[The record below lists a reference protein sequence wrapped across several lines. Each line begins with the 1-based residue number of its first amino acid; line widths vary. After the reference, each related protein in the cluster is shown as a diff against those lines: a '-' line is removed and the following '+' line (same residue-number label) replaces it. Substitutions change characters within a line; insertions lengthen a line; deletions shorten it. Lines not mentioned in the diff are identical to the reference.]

1 MNYMLNHDLT
11 PGEIINKLDL
21 CIQAM
26 TRRNAELKT
35 LAIKKAKAEQAYRVA
50 VAKEILRLKV
60 EKYPAALINGMVK
73 GNEMVANLKVERD
86 IAESAYFTAISA
98 MDNLKT
104 EVEILRSQLSWLR
117 AEYKNS

>member
-1 MNYMLNHDLT
+1 MVNREIT
-11 PGEIINKLDL
+11 PGEIINKLDM
-21 CIQAM
+21 CVQAM
-26 TRRNAELKT
+26 TRGNAELKT
-35 LAIKKAKAEQAYRVA
+35 LSIKKAKAEQTYRVA
-50 VAKEILRLKV
+50 VAKEILRLKL
-60 EKYPAALINGMVK
+60 EKYPATLINGMVK
-73 GNEMVANLKVERD
+73 GNEVVANLKVERD